1 MVIRPN
7 DKYGVA
13 TYSLISIQ
21 SQIQTIADMYLT
33 NSARKGIL
41 AAGMT
46 LGEALSVVQNLQSD
60 QIYKTM
66 PCEANW
72 SIWQDVYHAVWNGK
86 PLYVKFQLAKAYF
99 VISFKDL

>member
-1 MVIRPN
+1 MASRPK

-13 TYSLISIQ
+13 TYDLISIQ
-21 SQIQTIADMYLT
+21 AQIQTITEMYLT
-33 NSARKGIL
+33 NSAKKGIL

-46 LGEALSVVQNLQSD
+46 LGEALAVVQNLQSD

-72 SIWQDVYHAVWNGK
+72 SIWQDVYHADWNGK